1 MTRRPLLAAL
11 LGLCALSAPLSPLS
25 AQTADRPFPDRA
37 ISLAT
42 GYAPGGSTDI
52 AARLLAERL
61 GAHLA
66 GPGGEPARVVVENR
80 PGAAGVVASEW
91 LRRQPAD
98 GHTIMLVESG
108 SHGIAPSA
116 LVGGTRYD
124 PVKDYTQLAVLG
136 TGPLVVIASPDFPPR
151 DAKSLLAALR
161 EAPPESITYASSGVA
176 TPNHLASEMLALTLG
191 TRFVHVPYRSG
202 GQQVQAIHQN
212 QGQWGVAVLAS
223 AAGQIR
229 GGLVRP
235 MALTAPER
243 FPTFPEIPTL
253 AESGLPGFDLQTWN
267 VILGPADM
275 PPAVVARLN
284 KAINAALGEEAFRN
298 RLIETGV
305 APWRQANSPADARA
319 FLEREVAKFKDVVQ
333 RTGVKLEQ

>member
-11 LGLCALSAPLSPLS
+11 LGLAALAAPLLP
-25 AQTADRPFPDRA
+25 RPAAAYPERPVT
-37 ISLAT
+37 LVT

-61 GAHLA
+61 GQTLA
-66 GPGGEPARVVVENR
+66 PAGGEMARVVVENR
-80 PGAAGVVASEW
+80 PGAAGIVASEW

-98 GHTIMLVESG
+98 GYVIMLVESG
-108 SHGIAPSA
+108 SHGIAPNA

-124 PVKDYTQLAVLG
+124 PVKDFTHLAVLG
-136 TGPLVVIASPDFPPR
+136 TGPLVVIASPAFPPR
-151 DAKSLLAALR
+151 DARSLLATLR

-176 TPNHLASEMLALTLG
+176 TPNHLTSEMLAVVLG
-191 TRFVHVPYRSG
+191 NRFVHVPYRSG

-235 MALTAPER
+235 LALTGLER
-243 FPTFPEIPTL
+243 FPTFPDIPTL

-267 VILGPADM
+267 VILGPPDM
-275 PPAVVARLN
+275 PPAVVERLN
-284 KAINAALGEEAFRN
+284 RAINAALAEEPFRN
-298 RLIETGV
+298 RLIESGV
-305 APWRQANSPADARA
+305 APWRRSNTPADARA
-319 FLEREVAKFKDVVQ
+319 FMEAEVAKFQEVVK